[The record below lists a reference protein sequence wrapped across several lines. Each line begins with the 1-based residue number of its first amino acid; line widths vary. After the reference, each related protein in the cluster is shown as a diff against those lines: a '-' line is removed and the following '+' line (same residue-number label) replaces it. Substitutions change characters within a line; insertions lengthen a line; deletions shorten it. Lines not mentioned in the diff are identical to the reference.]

1 VVGPLSGTCICGSDL
16 WPYRGVEIFT
26 WPSPMGHE
34 YAGIVQEV
42 GREVDGMAV
51 TVELEGAEMD
61 ALQQILRRY
70 GGGMDEFESTQL
82 ASIVAKIELAGNARG
97 SE

>member
-1 VVGPLSGTCICGSDL
+1 
-16 WPYRGVEIFT
+16 
-26 WPSPMGHE
+26 MGHE
-34 YAGIVQEV
+34 YAGIVQEA

-51 TVELEGAEMD
+51 TVELEGAEVD

-82 ASIVAKIELAGNARG
+82 ASIVAKIELAGNALG

>member
-1 VVGPLSGTCICGSDL
+1 
-16 WPYRGVEIFT
+16 
-26 WPSPMGHE
+26 MGHE

-42 GREVDGMAV
+42 GGEVDGMAV
-51 TVELEGAEMD
+51 TVELEGAEVD

-97 SE
+97 SEES

>member
-1 VVGPLSGTCICGSDL
+1 
-16 WPYRGVEIFT
+16 
-26 WPSPMGHE
+26 MGHE
-34 YAGIVQEV
+34 YTGIVQEV

-51 TVELEGAEMD
+51 TVELEGAEVD

-97 SE
+97 SEEG